1 MDTFLLCNTTPG
13 TTKSKDNKGQS
24 ILSQGPGMNATE
36 QQESPGL
43 SQRRSSC
50 FPKVKVI
57 IRQPQSLLPVIVL
70 MCMQAFKHLEA
81 AVYI

>member
-13 TTKSKDNKGQS
+13 TAKSKDNKGRS
-24 ILSQGPGMNATE
+24 IFSQGPGMNATE

-43 SQRRSSC
+43 SQRRSSR
-50 FPKVKVI
+50 FPKVKGI
-57 IRQPQSLLPVIVL
+57 IRQPRSLLPVIVL
-70 MCMQAFKHLEA
+70 MCVQALKHLEA